1 MVVALGLV
9 AVQAALGG
17 VTVLQG
23 NSPLSVA
30 AHLSVALVFLAT
42 LILVFLFTERR
53 TGLNASVDVV
63 GLGTHS
69 LAGMA
74 LLATLVTV
82 ANGAVT
88 AKSGASFAC
97 ESWPMCEGWGFPD
110 LADPLVRLHFG
121 HRLLALATAA
131 LVTLLYVAARQRR
144 SDTVRFH
151 RDTRLAFRLVLLEV
165 VAGAVVVLTGVPLW
179 GRRGSPGHRHV
190 GFRVARLHRPAAICP
205 APPLWPW
212 LTHRMTD
219 TMAYAELEQR
229 FKRLGV
235 LQGAAGVLGWDR
247 QTMMPPGGAGD
258 RAEQSAALALICH
271 ELLADPAAGEQ
282 LDRAEADEA
291 AGLDPWQ
298 AANLARDAAALDS
311 RQRTRGGSRRGP
323 G

>member
-1 MVVALGLV
+1 MRGFRRLVAAAMAFTFALIVLGAVVRGTGSGLSCPDWPRCYGLWLPTPESLAAAGGTDYAYYQVMLEWTHRLIAGFIVGPLVVWLTVWAIALRRETRVLLPLMVVALGLV

-82 ANGAVT
+82 ASGAVT

-144 SDTVRFH
+144 SDSVRFH

-165 VAGAVVVLTGVPLW
+165 VAGAVVVLTGAPLW
-179 GRRGSPGHRHV
+179 GAVAHQAIGTLVFGSLAFTVLRPFARRHRFGH
-190 GFRVARLHRPAAICP
+190 G
-205 APPLWPW
+205 
-212 LTHRMTD
+212 
-219 TMAYAELEQR
+219 
-229 FKRLGV
+229 
-235 LQGAAGVLGWDR
+235 
-247 QTMMPPGGAGD
+247 
-258 RAEQSAALALICH
+258 
-271 ELLADPAAGEQ
+271 
-282 LDRAEADEA
+282 
-291 AGLDPWQ
+291 
-298 AANLARDAAALDS
+298 
-311 RQRTRGGSRRGP
+311 
-323 G
+323 